1 VVNAIAW
8 ARVSTDMQEARGL
21 SIPEQLREIRAKEDQ
36 HGYRIAAEHQET
48 ASAFQDDSKRV
59 EFQRMLAIARAD
71 PDIGAIVVHDYS
83 RLSRDSLRA
92 RTLVRELRQ
101 QGIRVIS
108 LNDPE
113 TDPET
118 VAGVY
123 MEAITFAKNE
133 AYSREVAFHTRKGCR
148 ANVQTRDP
156 ETGWC
161 YKNGGQPLFGYR
173 SQQLARGEER
183 RGRPIIK
190 SIWVLDDTVVA
201 GRPLHEWAR
210 HCLVELAGKGASLD
224 ELMTFCNESGI
235 PARRGKYWGVSTWY
249 ALLQPHMLLQCC
261 GHAVWNVH
269 RKNGSLRP
277 TSEWV
282 IVENAHPALIT
293 EEQAQAIAAVRS
305 SARRR
310 GFDAGTHRS
319 QSSPYLLSGGL
330 FKCERCGANMIGLRT
345 SGGVYYV
352 CGSQPYRKGMGC
364 GPGVYVPAEEAEALV
379 ITGIRDLLGVCTD
392 AKGLTRGVNQELRQ
406 LWEQSTGR
414 DPNATRSLADVERK
428 IGNVRRAIEEGL
440 ADAAWAN
447 TRLPELLQERDKL
460 QQEAAPGGQP
470 PQIDAAAALE
480 YCQQLGKTLCQ
491 GNAAERKRIVRSW
504 VGDMKLAPERLEVEW
519 TYRIPEPIMNSVVAG
534 AGFVVEKKTRTRR
547 WIVETAFRMPQKL
560 LGTVSRAWRMGDAK
574 AK

>member
-1 VVNAIAW
+1 
-8 ARVSTDMQEARGL
+8 MQEARGL
-21 SIPEQLREIRAKEDQ
+21 SIPEQLREIRAQEEQ
-36 HGYRIAAEHQET
+36 HGYKIAAEHHET
-48 ASAFQDDSKRV
+48 ASAFQDEPKRV

-71 PDIGAIVVHDYS
+71 PEIGAIVVHDYS

-92 RTLVRELRQ
+92 RTLVRDFRQ

-148 ANVQTRDP
+148 ANAQTRDP

-161 YKNGGQPLFGYR
+161 YKNGGQPIFGYKTV
-173 SQQLARGEER
+173 QLVRGEER

-190 SIWVLDDTVVA
+190 SIWLPDDTILH
-201 GRPLHEWAR
+201 GRSAHEWAR
-210 HCLVELAGKGASLD
+210 ECLLMAASGASLD
-224 ELMTFCNESGI
+224 QLRDFCNHNSI
-235 PARRGKYWGVSTWY
+235 PARRQQYWSISTWY
-249 ALLQPHMLLQCC
+249 ALLQPHALLQYC
-261 GHAVWNVH
+261 GYGVWNVH
-269 RKNGSLRP
+269 RKNGSIRP
-277 TSEWV
+277 ASEWV
-282 IVENAHPALIT
+282 IVENAHPAIIA
-293 EEQAQAIAAVRS
+293 EEEAQAIVAVRQG
-305 SARRR
+305 AKRR
-310 GFDAGTHRS
+310 GFDSGCHRS

-330 FKCERCGANMIGLRT
+330 FKCGRCGSNMIGLRT
-345 SGGVYYV
+345 TQGVYYV

-379 ITGIRDLLGVCTD
+379 ITGIRDILGVCTD
-392 AKGLTRGVNQELRQ
+392 SKRLTREINQELRQ

-414 DPNATRSLADVERK
+414 DPNAAKSLADVERK
-428 IGNVRRAIEEGL
+428 IGNVRRAIEDGL

-447 TRLPELLQERDKL
+447 TRLPELLRERDKL

-470 PQIDAAAALE
+470 PQIDATAALA
-480 YCQQLGKTLCQ
+480 YCQQLGKTLSQ
-491 GNAAERKRIVRSW
+491 GNAAERKRTVRSW

-534 AGFVVEKKTRTRR
+534 AGFVPDSYSERLPLVAARWVYAPARQGAGHMRR
-547 WIVETAFRMPQKL
+547 IGLA
-560 LGTVSRAWRMGDAK
+560 A
-574 AK
+574 